1 MIGIPRRLSALVLA
15 GVGIAGLLAPAAVA
29 ADPRHSGAA
38 TTSAQWLAGEFVD
51 GALPG
56 PVGDMPDWGITI
68 DGLIALEATGTD
80 PEAAERVATTV
91 ADNVRSYNS
100 HDDWGGDPEVRIGG
114 ATAKLLYAAVISE
127 SDPTDFGG
135 HDMRAETLEL
145 VRGPETGAEE
155 GRISDRETGTDNSNT
170 FGQSLGV
177 LGLVRSG
184 GVPQEVVDFLLRQQC
199 SEGGFRLSPDQF
211 GTPAPTCDEAESPVL
226 DPDSTGMAVQA
237 LLAAGEEGIEGAT
250 EAAELGADWLEEI
263 QREDGSFG
271 GSGPTVG
278 SNTNSTGLAAQALA
292 ATGRQEAADVAA
304 EWILDHQVTSSSGAA
319 SDEAGAIAYNTD
331 ARDTAISD
339 GIPDMQKDQWRRAT
353 AQALLG
359 LAQVPLGTIG
369 ITEGTPTDPPTDT
382 PPPTTGPPT
391 DPSSPG
397 DPTSP
402 PATDPTDPTDPA
414 GDDPTDTPPPGGV
427 DTGSGPHDAQA
438 PPAEGQKPNLPIT
451 GGALLGLIVVAVV
464 LVTAGGALH
473 LSTRRRA
480 DHV

>member
-1 MIGIPRRLSALVLA
+1 
-15 GVGIAGLLAPAAVA
+15 
-29 ADPRHSGAA
+29 
-38 TTSAQWLAGEFVD
+38 
-51 GALPG
+51 
-56 PVGDMPDWGITI
+56 
-68 DGLIALEATGTD
+68 
-80 PEAAERVATTV
+80 
-91 ADNVRSYNS
+91 
-100 HDDWGGDPEVRIGG
+100 
-114 ATAKLLYAAVISE
+114 
-127 SDPTDFGG
+127 
-135 HDMRAETLEL
+135 
-145 VRGPETGAEE
+145 
-155 GRISDRETGTDNSNT
+155 
-170 FGQSLGV
+170 
-177 LGLVRSG
+177 
-184 GVPQEVVDFLLRQQC
+184 
-199 SEGGFRLSPDQF
+199 
-211 GTPAPTCDEAESPVL
+211 APTCDEAESPVL

-369 ITEGTPTDPPTDT
+369 ITEGTPTHPPPDP
-382 PPPTTGPPT
+382 PPPTTR
-391 DPSSPG
+391 
-397 DPTSP
+397 P
-402 PATDPTDPTDPA
+402 PADPAAPHHPPPPPAPDPHPCPPADPLSPVAPTPPPPPAPTAPTAPTDPTDPA

-451 GGALLGLIVVAVV
+451 GGALLGLIVV
-464 LVTAGGALH
+464 
-473 LSTRRRA
+473 
-480 DHV
+480 